1 MLLDVSIRFVN
12 IGIEFSDLGKSIN
25 IFGFRIAYYG
35 IIIAIGIMAGMWIA
49 FREAK
54 ITGQNV
60 DDYLDFAMVAIPL
73 CIIGARL
80 YYVIFEWDY
89 YKDNLPEIIN
99 LRKGGLGIYGGIIMG
114 VIVCFVFKKIRHMSF
129 AKMADTAC
137 LGIILGQII
146 GRWGNFFNREAF
158 GGYTDNLLAMQ
169 IKYDEVGGIISEDIA
184 NNIKVVDGIKYIQV
198 HPTFLYES
206 LWNLVLLILI
216 MAFRRKKKFDGE
228 VFCWYVGGYAVGR
241 FWIESLRTDQLKVAG
256 IPASMLVAAI
266 SIVVAA
272 TIIIWKRIQLKE
284 EIDEQGK
291 DTGGNRESQE
301 IAE

>member
-12 IGIEFSDLGKSIN
+12 IGFELENLGKNID
-25 IFGFRIAYYG
+25 IFGFKIAYYG

-60 DDYLDFAMVAIPL
+60 DDYLDFAMIIIPS

-89 YKDNLPEIIN
+89 YSKHLSEIIN
-99 LRKGGLGIYGGIIMG
+99 IRKGGLGIYGA
-114 VIVCFVFKKIRHMSF
+114 VIVGVVGCYIFTKVRKMSF
-129 AKMADTAC
+129 LKMADTAC
-137 LGIILGQII
+137 LGLLLGQLI

-169 IKYDEVGGIISEDIA
+169 IKFDEVGGVISDELLA
-184 NNIKVVDGIKYIQV
+184 NVKIVDGIQYIQV

-206 LWNLVLLILI
+206 LWNLALLILI
-216 MAFRRKKKFDGE
+216 LIFRRKKRFEGE
-228 VFCWYVGGYAVGR
+228 VLCWYIGGYAIGR
-241 FWIESLRTDQLKVAG
+241 FWIESLRTDQLKVLG
-256 IPASMLVAAI
+256 IPASMIVAAV
-266 SIVVAA
+266 SAIVVL
-272 TIIIWKRIQLKE
+272 IILIYKNIQIYKNS
-284 EIDEQGK
+284 K
-291 DTGGNRESQE
+291 KMNN
-301 IAE
+301 